1 MSGHLA
7 ESVRIVFDVVLVE
20 FRIIAEVRIQIVA
33 VVHQQVDRVLR
44 LPLVPHLAVVQL
56 IDEHVDSELEF
67 DSVDKLRMFVQNLHS
82 RLLARVVVPAG
93 GKRLCQVFPEHLA
106 KPQTSRK
113 LDNVLFCNY
122 INPCLVNPLHLI
134 HSLSLP
140 LT

>member
-1 MSGHLA
+1 LSGHLA
-7 ESVRIVFDVVLVE
+7 ESVRIVFDVVFVE

-67 DSVDKLRMFVQNLHS
+67 DSVNQLRMFVQNLHR

-93 GKRLCQVFPEHLA
+93 SRELQSNFRRLGLHF
-106 KPQTSRK
+106 K
-113 LDNVLFCNY
+113 
-122 INPCLVNPLHLI
+122 LHLT
-134 HSLSLP
+134 SQLK
-140 LT
+140 

>member
-93 GKRLCQVFPEHLA
+93 VKRLCQVFPE
-106 KPQTSRK
+106 PQTSRK

-122 INPCLVNPLHLI
+122 INPCLVIPLHLI